1 MSQHGPWFI
10 KDSNDVYVDPFVHVR
25 VDRVIRPD
33 GNDGQHV
40 VVLMKPGVCVLA
52 IDEENNVYLTRE
64 FHYGVGRY
72 SLEAVSGGIDT
83 GEQADATAKREL
95 AEELGLIAECWE
107 PVGSVDPFTTIVV
120 SPTKTYIA
128 RGLTKTA
135 SNPEGT
141 ELIETVIM
149 PLSEA
154 VERVNSG
161 EITHAPTCV
170 LILQAR
176 MRGDFSSMDAT
187 PS

>member
-10 KDSNDVYVDPFVHVR
+10 KDSKDVYVDPFVSVR
-25 VDRVIRPD
+25 VDEVVRPD
-33 GNDGQHV
+33 GDDGQHV
-40 VVLMKPGVCVLA
+40 VVFMKPGVCVLA
-52 IDEENNVYLTRE
+52 VDEKNNVYLTRE

-83 GEQADATAKREL
+83 GEHADATAKREL
-95 AEELGLIAECWE
+95 AEELGLVAECWE
-107 PVGSVDPFTTIVV
+107 AVGSVDPFTTIVV
-120 SPTKTYIA
+120 SPTNTYIA

-141 ELIETVIM
+141 ELIETVVM

-154 VERVNSG
+154 VARVNSG

-170 LILQAR
+170 LILQAM
-176 MRGDFSSMDAT
+176 MRSGSFALNASS
-187 PS
+187 S